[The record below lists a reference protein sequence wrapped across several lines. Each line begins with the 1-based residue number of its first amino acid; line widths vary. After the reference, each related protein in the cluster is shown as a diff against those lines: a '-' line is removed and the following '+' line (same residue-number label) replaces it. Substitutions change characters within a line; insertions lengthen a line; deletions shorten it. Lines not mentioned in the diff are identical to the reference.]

1 MSGATSIEDSAKFT
15 SKSGV
20 GFGQFGVGDNSG
32 NVGAPSEPACLSAG
46 ADCVMLGGGGGGD
59 EVSAQ
64 LAGDNSGNVGAPS
77 EPACLSAGADCVM
90 LGGSGG
96 GDKVSA
102 QLAGDNSGNVG
113 APLEPAGNPGAGCVM
128 LNVASRGV
136 ASLEP
141 VHNSFS
147 FHVDMDIDSWLPDME
162 MDGDV
167 LVDEFIRSLV

>member
-1 MSGATSIEDSAKFT
+1 
-15 SKSGV
+15 
-20 GFGQFGVGDNSG
+20 
-32 NVGAPSEPACLSAG
+32 
-46 ADCVMLGGGGGGD
+46 MLGGGGGGD

-77 EPACLSAGADCVM
+77 EPACLSAGAD
-90 LGGSGG
+90 
-96 GDKVSA
+96 
-102 QLAGDNSGNVG
+102 
-113 APLEPAGNPGAGCVM
+113 CVM